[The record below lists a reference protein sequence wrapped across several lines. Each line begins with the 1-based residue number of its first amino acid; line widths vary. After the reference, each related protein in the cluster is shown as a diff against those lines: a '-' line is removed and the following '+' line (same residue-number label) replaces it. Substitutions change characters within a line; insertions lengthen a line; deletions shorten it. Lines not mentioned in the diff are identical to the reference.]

1 MVHDS
6 AFLVQHTGNKYNL
19 VDQHRGKGLLLYA
32 LLCTSYLA
40 KGALMDGNELYR
52 KVILTLSGNTIIKWL
67 SIKYGRKLA
76 GRFIAG
82 ETLDEALDE
91 IERLNQKG
99 ILVTLDHL
107 GEGIRSLDEA
117 TGYRE
122 EYLRLVEGI
131 SKRGVESHISLKPT
145 QMGMALDRKQAY
157 TNIKLVVERAKE
169 HGNFVRLDMEDS
181 PFTQAT
187 IDMTRQLHKEGLTN
201 VGTVLQA
208 YLFRT
213 VEDAKHLIEVG
224 VPLRLVK
231 GAYKEPADIAY
242 QQKREVL
249 DNFKKLIKLHFDQGA
264 YVAIA
269 SHDDH
274 IIDWVKVFAEQSRI
288 DKQDYEFQMLYGL
301 RMNDQAALAQD
312 GYRIRCY
319 LPYGTMWYPYFT
331 RRLAEKPA
339 NLMMVLR
346 NMFK

>member
-1 MVHDS
+1 
-6 AFLVQHTGNKYNL
+6 
-19 VDQHRGKGLLLYA
+19 
-32 LLCTSYLA
+32 
-40 KGALMDGNELYR
+40 MDGNEFYR
-52 KVILTLSGNTIIKWL
+52 KVILTISGNKIVKWL
-67 SIKYGRKLA
+67 SIKYGRRLA

-82 ETLDEALDE
+82 DTLDEALDE
-91 IERLNQKG
+91 IERLNEKG

-107 GEGIRSLDEA
+107 GEGIRTLDEA
-117 TGYRE
+117 AGYRE

-145 QMGMALDRKQAY
+145 QMGMVLDREQAY
-157 TNIKLVVERAKE
+157 ENIKQVVRRAKE
-169 HGNFVRLDMEDS
+169 HRNFVRLDMEDS
-181 PFTQAT
+181 PYTQAT
-187 IDMTRQLHKEGLTN
+187 IDMALRLHKEGLTN

-213 VEDAKHLIEVG
+213 EEDAKHLIKAG
-224 VPLRLVK
+224 VHLRLVK
-231 GAYKEPADIAY
+231 GAYKEPANIAF
-242 QQKREVL
+242 QQKREVV
-249 DNFKKLIKLHFDQGA
+249 NNYKKLIKLHFDQGV

-274 IIDWVKVFAEQSRI
+274 IIDWVKVFAEQSCI

-319 LPYGTMWYPYFT
+319 MPYGTMWYPYFT

-339 NLMMVLR
+339 NLMMVLK